1 MGGAILRSEAV
12 VPRRI
17 LVGVLVCLAVS
28 LLIALSSSLSAAL
41 HYGTSLYLV
50 NGDEH
55 VYPAIARIPYWGEWA
70 LRDPFS
76 HATDR
81 VPTLHAWA
89 LFVLPA
95 KLTAALRLPVT
106 QIPLVMCVL
115 GATLLPLAL
124 FLLFW
129 QLLRQSP
136 KGLQWTVCCTVVCL
150 ADAGFVGGRS
160 FIANAVTIVD
170 AMRGALQPH
179 GELLSQYRVVKPMLT
194 APFLFGLA
202 ACVSTP
208 TSGSLKR
215 LLLGV
220 ICFALCIYQYF
231 FFWTAAGVVL
241 FLYGFVLLCRY
252 LVRRDSAAG
261 RRLRDVALIAA
272 GGLLLGTP
280 QVVNN
285 WRTFSDPKYQRILE
299 RLQRGQHLL
308 PSDPLRVQNLRNFWV
323 WAKLAVGLGTLVLL
337 RRYDLG
343 FIWVLTAV
351 GYVLA
356 NSALVTGLE
365 FENARWGFMFS
376 TFGEILVLAV
386 LCMLADRVS
395 AQGRVAFVA
404 LLACTAL
411 VMSGV
416 WIRYIEVT
424 QCAEPRAYTQALLA
438 TAPFAPAL
446 LEKKTNCTIA
456 GTSLEAKVLR
466 VHTECAQLDSSPQTA
481 GTSRISMAG
490 VVERHS
496 LNGWLEGLSSEEY
509 RRSTPQDGYSTA
521 STFGHPEWKRN
532 AILARRM
539 ALFSGLSIR
548 WRATVQKYRP
558 THLLLPL
565 DKTPNPLLPWREIA
579 GASGLCCT
587 RWVMPTEL
595 QGIISSVSVSR

>member
-1 MGGAILRSEAV
+1 MMREAGEGKRSGESMGKAAVSGSVISGKGRTGLFGGPWMHSALQGGLAHCMRRRSSVNYRSAENQNGNPISNMDGAILKSEAV

-28 LLIALSSSLSAAL
+28 LLIALSSYLSAAL
-41 HYGTSLYLV
+41 HYGTSAYLV

-55 VYPAIARIPYWGEWA
+55 VYLAIARIPYWGGWA

-89 LFVLPA
+89 LFVPPA
-95 KLTAALRLPVT
+95 KLTVALRLPVT
-106 QIPLVMCVL
+106 QIPLVMRVL

-129 QLLRQSP
+129 QLFRQSP
-136 KGLQWTVCCTVVCL
+136 KRLQWTVCCTVVCL
-150 ADAGFVGGRS
+150 ADADFVGGRS
-160 FIANAVTIVD
+160 FIAN
-170 AMRGALQPH
+170 
-179 GELLSQYRVVKPMLT
+179 
-194 APFLFGLA
+194 
-202 ACVSTP
+202 
-208 TSGSLKR
+208 
-215 LLLGV
+215 
-220 ICFALCIYQYF
+220 
-231 FFWTAAGVVL
+231 
-241 FLYGFVLLCRY
+241 
-252 LVRRDSAAG
+252 
-261 RRLRDVALIAA
+261 
-272 GGLLLGTP
+272 
-280 QVVNN
+280 
-285 WRTFSDPKYQRILE
+285 
-299 RLQRGQHLL
+299 
-308 PSDPLRVQNLRNFWV
+308 
-323 WAKLAVGLGTLVLL
+323 
-337 RRYDLG
+337 
-343 FIWVLTAV
+343 
-351 GYVLA
+351 
-356 NSALVTGLE
+356 
-365 FENARWGFMFS
+365 NARWVFVFS

-446 LEKKTNCTIA
+446 LEKKTDCTIA
-456 GTSLEAKVLR
+456 GSSLEAKVLL
-466 VHTECAQLDSSPQTA
+466 VHTECAQLYSSPQTA
-481 GTSRISMAG
+481 GTSLISMAE
-490 VVERHS
+490 VDERHS

-558 THLLLPL
+558 THLLLPQE
-565 DKTPNPLLPWREIA
+565 KTPNPLLPWREIA
-579 GASGLCCT
+579 RANGL
-587 RWVMPTEL
+587 VL
-595 QGIISSVSVSR
+595 YALGDAQ